1 MLRSEK
7 WLALGAG
14 GVFRG
19 DNVPRMENNIRDL
32 RTTEVIAASMKVRYS
47 GVTSTVAALL
57 PVHAKRLPIA
67 ALGPKLPTHWPK
79 VRWGSVL
86 TKGWTRPPGRPGRIW
101 HARRNNEMLAG
112 WLLKA
117 VLRQPLKLL
126 FTSAAQRR
134 HSAWTRFLLR
144 RMDAVIAVS
153 PESGSYL
160 EVPHVVNLHGINTE
174 TYRPAADRAAE
185 WAATGLPGKYG
196 VGVFGR
202 VRAQKGV
209 DRFVD
214 AMIELLPQYP
224 DFTAVVV
231 GQVTL
236 DQREF
241 AAQQQAKVAAA
252 GLEKRIVFL
261 GERPAEEVPLWLRR
275 MTIVVGP
282 QRWEGFGLVPAEAMA
297 SGAPVVATRVGAAMH
312 LIREGE
318 TGFLCD
324 VDDMATLTR
333 RVGELMADPA
343 RAAALG
349 RAGREHVIAKFSI
362 EREAAGIEAVYA
374 RMFAEWNGVK
384 APARG

>member
-1 MLRSEK
+1 ML
-7 WLALGAG
+7 LGAT
-14 GVFRG
+14 VSS
-19 DNVPRMENNIRDL
+19 NAHNIRDL
-32 RTTEVIAASMKVRYS
+32 RGVEVIAASMKYRYS

-57 PVHAKRLPIA
+57 PVHAQHLPIA
-67 ALGPKLPTHWPK
+67 ALGPRLPAHWPK
-79 VRWGSVL
+79 VTWGSVL
-86 TKGWTRPPGRPGRIW
+86 TRGWSRPPGRPGRIW

-112 WLLKA
+112 WVLKTF
-117 VLRQPLKLL
+117 LRQPLKLL

-144 RMDAVIAVS
+144 RMDAVIATS

-160 EVPHVVNLHGINTE
+160 EVPHVVNMHGINTE
-174 TYRPAADRAAE
+174 IYRPAADRAAE
-185 WAATGLPGKYG
+185 WASTGLPGKYG

-214 AMIELLPQYP
+214 AMLELLPQYP

-231 GQVTL
+231 GQVTV

-241 AAQQQAKVAAA
+241 AAKLQAKVAAA

-261 GERPAEEVPLWLRR
+261 GERPAEEVPVWLRR
-275 MTIVVGP
+275 VTIAVGP

-297 SGAPVVATRVGAAMH
+297 SGTPVVATRVGAAMH

-333 RVGELMADPA
+333 RIGELMAEPE
-343 RAAALG
+343 RAAAMG
-349 RAGREHVIAKFSI
+349 RAGREHVVSNFSI
-362 EREAAGIEAVYA
+362 EREAAGIEAVYE
-374 RMFAEWNGVK
+374 RLFAAWK
-384 APARG
+384 

>member
-1 MLRSEK
+1 
-7 WLALGAG
+7 
-14 GVFRG
+14 
-19 DNVPRMENNIRDL
+19 METNFRDL
-32 RTTEVIAASMKVRYS
+32 RGVEVIAASLKYRYS

-57 PVHAKRLPIA
+57 PVHARRLPIA
-67 ALGPKLPTHWPK
+67 ALGPRLPAHWPQ
-79 VRWGSVL
+79 VRWRAVL
-86 TKGWTRPPGRPGRIW
+86 AQGWRRPPGRPGRIW
-101 HARRNNEMLAG
+101 HARRNNEMLVG
-112 WLLKA
+112 WLLRA
-117 VLRQPLKLL
+117 VLRQPWRLL

-174 TYRPAADRAAE
+174 IYRPAADRAAE

-214 AMIELLPQYP
+214 AMLELLPRHP

-231 GQVTL
+231 GAVTL

-241 AAQQQAKVAAA
+241 AAQLQAKVAAA
-252 GLEKRIVFL
+252 GLAQRIVFL
-261 GERPAEEVPLWLRR
+261 GERPADEVPLWLRR

-318 TGFLCD
+318 TGFLCGA
-324 VDDMATLTR
+324 DDMATLTR
-333 RVGELMADPA
+333 RIDELMADPE
-343 RAAALG
+343 RAAAMG
-349 RAGREHVIAKFSI
+349 RSGREHVVANFSI
-362 EREAAGIEAVYA
+362 EREAAGIEAVYR
-374 RMFAEWNGVK
+374 RMFAEWSG
-384 APARG
+384 ARPEDRG